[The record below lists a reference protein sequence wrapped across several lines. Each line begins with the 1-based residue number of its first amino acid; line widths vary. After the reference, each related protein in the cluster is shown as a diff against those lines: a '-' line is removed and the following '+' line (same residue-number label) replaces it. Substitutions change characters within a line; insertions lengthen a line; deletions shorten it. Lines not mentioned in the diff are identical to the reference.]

1 MKAEKKFLEGMAITS
16 LMTVLLAINILRP
29 SSLSLAALAAS
40 TILVALVVR
49 RLLATS
55 NTPRSALS
63 SFAPP
68 ILNYWTKTNNDPE
81 KLTERLVS
89 VVQDLVTGIREE
101 GKNLD
106 GSEMRQ
112 ELQRRVGEVVQEAMG
127 FQMGGQIIEATI
139 LFSDL
144 RGFSVMTQDCSAPE
158 VVDMLNRYYTRMCEI
173 IYSHGG
179 KVDKFIGDSI
189 MALFGAPGGMRKE
202 IEHALCSAAE
212 MQIGMEDFN
221 AENEK
226 LGMPKLYM
234 GIGINTGKVV
244 AGKMGSNLHSE
255 YTVIGNEV
263 TFASRIEAHTL
274 RGQILMSQN
283 TYERVRD
290 LIRVDEPICV
300 SIKGKSEPVPLYE
313 LVSIGDPYNLQVPDR
328 EVRRSLRVDV
338 NIPFEFQVCQGKL
351 VCPDTHEGR
360 ILNISSG
367 GMFASTFIRVEPYS
381 NIKFRLQPNV
391 LGVQSDDIYGTIL
404 NSERNAELYEMNVE
418 FTTIGP
424 KDRNEISEMVDR
436 IVRSSFPP
444 S

>member
-1 MKAEKKFLEGMAITS
+1 MAITS

-29 SSLSLAALAAS
+29 SSLSLAALAAC
-40 TILVALVVR
+40 TILIALVVR
-49 RLLATS
+49 RLLASS
-55 NTPRSALS
+55 NPPRSALS
-63 SFAPP
+63 SFASP
-68 ILNYWTKTNNDPE
+68 IPNHWRKTKNDPE
-81 KLTERLVS
+81 KLTDSLVS
-89 VVQDLVTGIREE
+89 VMQEIITDVHEE

-106 GSEMRQ
+106 GSKMRQ
-112 ELQRRVGEVVQEAMG
+112 ELQRRVGAVVQEVMG

-139 LFSDL
+139 LLSDL
-144 RGFSVMTQDCSAPE
+144 RGFSVMTEGCSAPE
-158 VVDMLNRYYTRMCEI
+158 VVDMLNRYYARMCEI
-173 IYSHGG
+173 IYRYGG
-179 KVDKFIGDSI
+179 KVDKFMGDSI
-189 MALFGAPGGMRKE
+189 MALFGAPGDMRKE
-202 IEHALCSAAE
+202 IEHALCCAAE
-212 MQIGMEDFN
+212 MQIAMEGFN
-221 AENEK
+221 KENEK
-226 LGMPKLYM
+226 LGMPRLYM

-244 AGKMGSNLHSE
+244 SGKMGSHLHSE

-290 LIRVDEPICV
+290 LIRVHEPIYV
-300 SIKGKSEPVPLYE
+300 SVKGKSEAVPLYE
-313 LVSIGDPYNLQVPDR
+313 LISIGHPYNLQVPDR
-328 EVRRSLRVDV
+328 EARGSLRVDV
-338 NIPFEFQVCQGKL
+338 NIPFEFQVCEGKL
-351 VCPDTHEGR
+351 VRPDTHEGH

-367 GMFASTFIRVEPYS
+367 GMFASTFVHVEPYA
-381 NIKFRLQPNV
+381 NIKFRLQANI

-424 KDRNEISEMVDR
+424 KDRNEIREMVDR